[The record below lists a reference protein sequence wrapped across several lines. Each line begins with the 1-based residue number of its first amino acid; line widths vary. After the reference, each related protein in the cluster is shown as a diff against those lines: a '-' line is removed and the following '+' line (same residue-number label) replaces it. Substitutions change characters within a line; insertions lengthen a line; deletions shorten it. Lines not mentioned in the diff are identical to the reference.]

1 MSTDTEV
8 PSPDATPSHYR
19 WAPWFLLLLVLAMT
33 LPGTDWL
40 PLVDRDE
47 PRFATATR
55 EMMERHDWVV
65 PTFNGQYRFDK
76 PVLTYWLMRAGYS
89 IFGFSEMGARL
100 HAILATIALVLVTWW
115 MGRRWFGERAGF
127 LGAAM
132 LATCLQVF
140 IHGRLALADMP
151 MIACVALACLALKE
165 RLEDETPWPR
175 SRWWWLLYL
184 SLGVGFLAKGPIVLA
199 VPVLA
204 ALLFRFA
211 LWRKPQAWRRL
222 GLLPGI
228 ILVLLI
234 IGSWGIPALVET
246 HGLFWKVG
254 MGEHVVQRGFEKFNG
269 RGYTPFFY
277 LATAPMS
284 LFPWIAF
291 IAFLPSVLKRCWSE
305 RVAWLTAW
313 LIAPYIIFTAYATQ
327 LPHYVLPAFPALFT
341 LLALGLTANEET
353 WPRVARNIAWIF
365 LSVMGVVLIGAFFL
379 ARTAELPAEIEPL
392 RDGLSGM
399 VVVLLGFIFGA
410 LAFLVHRAWANGLA
424 AVAIIAVVGG
434 AFTMGKGLRR
444 TSLTVP
450 AQHWAAQFSPTTH
463 FVGAGFSE
471 PSLVF
476 YSHRQ
481 WEFPQ
486 DALAL
491 EKAVAGSGGLV
502 VVSLVD
508 EVDPLQFFKAGL
520 AKRFG
525 KIPKPISY
533 HAASPEISTILDRD
547 AAAEHWE
554 SHDIAGFNLGR
565 TRWQHVRIWIRPTNP
580 AVLN

>member
-1 MSTDTEV
+1 MLTDTSAPTAARV
-8 PSPDATPSHYR
+8 PNHYR

-55 EMMERHDWVV
+55 EMMERSDWVV

-76 PVLTYWLMRAGYS
+76 PVLTYWLMRVGYS
-89 IFGFSEMGARL
+89 IFGFTEIGARL
-100 HAILATIALVLVTWW
+100 HAVIATIGLVLATWW
-115 MGRRWFGERAGF
+115 MGRRWFGERVGF
-127 LGAAM
+127 LAAAM

-151 MIACVALACLALKE
+151 MIACVALACFALKE
-165 RLEDETPWPR
+165 RLEDEKPWRR

-184 SLGVGFLAKGPIVLA
+184 GLGVGFLAKGPIVLA
-199 VPVLA
+199 VPILA
-204 ALLFRFA
+204 ALLFRWV
-211 LWRKPQAWRRL
+211 LWRKPQAWSRL
-222 GLLPGI
+222 AVLPGI
-228 ILVLLI
+228 GLVLVI
-234 IGSWGIPALVET
+234 VGAWGIPALVET

-313 LIAPYIIFTAYATQ
+313 LGAPYIIFTAYATQ
-327 LPHYVLPAFPALFT
+327 LPHYVLPGFPALFT
-341 LLALGLTANEET
+341 LLALGLTADEET
-353 WPRVARNIAWIF
+353 WPSLARNVAW
-365 LSVMGVVLIGAFFL
+365 AFL
-379 ARTAELPAEIEPL
+379 ALMGSGLMGALLLTRTTELPAEIEPL
-392 RDGLSGM
+392 RDGLTGM
-399 VVVLLGFIFGA
+399 VVVLLGFVFGA

-424 AVAIIAVVGG
+424 AIAIVAVIVGAV
-434 AFTMGKGLRR
+434 AMGHGLRR

-450 AQHWAAQFSPTTH
+450 SQHWAAHFPSTTH

-481 WEFPQ
+481 WDFPQ
-486 DALAL
+486 DAAAL
-491 EKAVAGSGGLV
+491 EKALQQPGGLV
-502 VVSLVD
+502 VVTMVD

-533 HAASPEISTILDRD
+533 HPVAPEISDVLDRY
-547 AAAEHWE
+547 APGHWE
-554 SHDIAGFNLGR
+554 PHDIAGFNLGR
-565 TRWQHVRIWIRPTNP
+565 TRWQHLRIWIRP
-580 AVLN
+580 

>member
-1 MSTDTEV
+1 
-8 PSPDATPSHYR
+8 
-19 WAPWFLLLLVLAMT
+19 
-33 LPGTDWL
+33 
-40 PLVDRDE
+40 
-47 PRFATATR
+47 
-55 EMMERHDWVV
+55 
-65 PTFNGQYRFDK
+65 
-76 PVLTYWLMRAGYS
+76 
-89 IFGFSEMGARL
+89 
-100 HAILATIALVLVTWW
+100 
-115 MGRRWFGERAGF
+115 
-127 LGAAM
+127 AM

-151 MIACVALACLALKE
+151 MIACVALACFALKE
-165 RLEDETPWPR
+165 RLEDETPWQR

-184 SLGVGFLAKGPIVLA
+184 ALGLGFLAKGPIVLA

-204 ALLFRFA
+204 AILFRVAF
-211 LWRKPQAWRRL
+211 WRKPQAWGRL
-222 GLLPGI
+222 NILPGI
-228 ILVLLI
+228 VLVLVI
-234 IGSWGIPALVET
+234 VGSWGIPALVET

-291 IAFLPSVLKRCWSE
+291 IAFLPSVMKRCWSE
-305 RVAWLTAW
+305 RVAWLIAW

-341 LLALGLTANEET
+341 LLALGLTADEET
-353 WPRVARNIAWIF
+353 WPRIARAVAWSFLGLVGIA
-365 LSVMGVVLIGAFFL
+365 LIGAFYL

-399 VVVLLGFIFGA
+399 VVVLLGFILGA

-424 AVAIIAVVGG
+424 AIALIAVVVG
-434 AFTMGKGLRR
+434 AFTMGQGLRR

-450 AQHWAAQFSPTTH
+450 SQHWAAQFAPATH

-476 YSHRQ
+476 YSHRE

-486 DALAL
+486 DAVAL
-491 EKAVAGSGGLV
+491 EKAVQQSGSLV

-533 HAASPEISTILDRD
+533 HPGSSEISAILERA

-565 TRWQHVRIWIRPTNP
+565 TRWQHVRIWIRPTAP
-580 AVLN
+580 VVLN